1 MNGYIK
7 LERNIAE
14 KPWYT
19 DENAV
24 RLYLHLSLTVNF
36 RKRDDVPAGSR
47 MTSIVALSLEL
58 DMSVKTV
65 RTALEKLVKSGDVKI
80 SRKGKRT
87 MYTVPAQK
95 KTEEDKRENQMIFE
109 GGETLTE
116 RAKRLRNQ

>member
-7 LERNIAE
+7 LERNITE

-47 MTSIVALSLEL
+47 MASIVALSLEL
-58 DMSVKTV
+58 DMSVQAV
-65 RTALEKLVKSGDVKI
+65 RTSLEKLVKSGDVKI

-109 GGETLTE
+109 GGETLEE